1 MPALLFLFYYSMGF
15 AMQLRNILD
24 FIFASPVTI
33 VSSIV
38 SVVCVGILVV
48 NITSNGVSSSTVDDA
63 PGGVNNHGALLHRND
78 VNPDNTHYENQTKA
92 EQSGYLQPAY
102 PSREY
107 TSTQTGGRSKRDYI
121 NTGRRFVN
129 STNDGSSTDSPSAI
143 INNRSSI
150 FNYSNDGHLTGVNT
164 TNSSAININTT
175 GSNESS
181 SSTVIDHVVISDA
194 DEDTGTEN
202 NFPSS
207 LENTVKIDLDETQI
221 ISCRPVV
228 ANGPPC
234 MCTFTTSDASGSVS
248 EVVDNC
254 S

>member
-1 MPALLFLFYYSMGF
+1 
-15 AMQLRNILD
+15 MQLRNILD

-33 VSSIV
+33 VSSIA

-48 NITSNGVSSSTVDDA
+48 NISSNGVPSSTVDDA
-63 PGGVNNHGALLHRND
+63 PGGVNNHGASLHRND
-78 VNPDNTHYENQTKA
+78 VNPDNTPYENKTKA
-92 EQSGYLQPAY
+92 ERSGDLQPAY

-107 TSTQTGGRSKRDYI
+107 TSTQTGTGSKRDYI
-121 NTGRRFVN
+121 NTGRKFVN
-129 STNDGSSTDSPSAI
+129 STNDGSSTDSTSAI

-150 FNYSNDGHLTGVNT
+150 FNYSNDGHLTGVDT
-164 TNSSAININTT
+164 TNSSTTNTT
-175 GSNESS
+175 GNNESN
-181 SSTVIDHVVISDA
+181 SSTVTDHVVTSDA